1 MKAPY
6 MYTIDDD
13 LIEAMRARHAAN
25 LKDFTSSNGVTID
38 TENYF
43 SVDLNR
49 DDYRTTVKEMII
61 EVYNLRCNEAIS
73 MAATSRKCV
82 FQRNEI
88 TRQAEQIRALKKEI
102 DDMSATE
109 KTGIIQQEIASLK
122 ATVRIQRKA
131 IDDRQEW
138 VNKLAMVLK
147 ESEGMI

>member
-1 MKAPY
+1 MKAPHL
-6 MYTIDDD
+6 YTIDDD
-13 LIEAMRARHAAN
+13 FMEAMRVRHVAN

-61 EVYNLRCNEAIS
+61 EVYNLRCNESIS
-73 MAATSRKCV
+73 MATIRKCV
-82 FQRNEI
+82 LQRNEI

-102 DDMSATE
+102 EDMRADE

-147 ESEGMI
+147 ESGGMI

>member
-1 MKAPY
+1 MSAPY
-6 MYTIDDD
+6 LYNVDSDFM
-13 LIEAMRARHAAN
+13 EAMRARHAAN
-25 LKDFTSSNGVTID
+25 LKDFTSSNGVNID

-49 DDYRTTVKEMII
+49 DDYRTVVKEMII

-73 MAATSRKCV
+73 MAATSRKGV
-82 FQRNEI
+82 LQRNEI
-88 TRQAEQIRALKKEI
+88 TRQAEQIRNLKQEI
-102 DDMSATE
+102 EDMKATA
-109 KTGIIQQEIASLK
+109 KTGAIQQEIASLK

-138 VNKLAMVLK
+138 VNKLAVVLR